1 MNELYAESKA
11 EGKECEEAK
20 GEHPA
25 EKKWTS
31 DSDETESDEDDEEDY
46 LGPMPDVQPLGL
58 LADHIVCTVTSIQL
72 GITLVM
78 GLYLKAQANL
88 DEGTTTA

>member
-1 MNELYAESKA
+1 M
-11 EGKECEEAK
+11 
-20 GEHPA
+20 
-25 EKKWTS
+25 
-31 DSDETESDEDDEEDY
+31 
-46 LGPMPDVQPLGL
+46 QPLGL

-88 DEGTTTA
+88 DEGTTTKAHDKLADMLLQLMFALTAYSYRPPVCRA